1 MSNSASHNDDLRELD
16 FGNVS
21 RPFKNFSKGINNLFA
36 RTLRFL
42 KRNIWAVA
50 VIIIAGAAFGLFLDG
65 KKRYDNSII
74 VLPNFG
80 SVDYLYGKIDLL
92 NSKISE
98 GDTAFIKQLGIKNP
112 KAVLS
117 VKIAPIVDV
126 YDFVNQRESNFE
138 MVKIMSED
146 GAVSKVLE
154 DRVTSKNYPK
164 HQITFV
170 TKKSISRKDFVD
182 PLMAYLNNSEY
193 FQQMKNEHLRNL
205 DIKMKANDSIIRQID
220 GIFKGF
226 SSNRGDGKLMF
237 YNEDT
242 QLNELIKSKDQ
253 LISEQGGLRIN
264 RVNFSDIIK
273 ESSVVLNQE
282 KTGGAHG
289 LMVIIMPIMLLLF
302 FGFAVVFFKL
312 AARALK
318 QN

>member
-1 MSNSASHNDDLRELD
+1 MSNATSHNDDLRELD

-21 RPFKNFSKGINNLFA
+21 RPLKNLSKGINNSFA
-36 RTLRFL
+36 RCLRFI

-50 VIIIAGAAFGLFLDG
+50 VILVAGAAFGLFLDS
-65 KKRYDNSII
+65 KTRYDNNII

-80 SVDYLYGKIDLL
+80 SVDYLYNKIDLFD
-92 NSKISE
+92 SKVKE
-98 GDTAFIKQLGIKNP
+98 GDTAFIKQLGIKTP

-146 GAVSKVLE
+146 GAVSKILE
-154 DRVTSKNYPK
+154 DRFTSKNYPK

-170 TKKSISRKDFVD
+170 TTSKIGRKDFVE
-182 PLMAYLNNSEY
+182 PLMAYLNDSEY
-193 FQQMKNEHLRNL
+193 FRQMKYEHLKNL
-205 DIKMKANDSIIRQID
+205 DIKMRANDSIIKQID

-226 SSNRGDGKLMF
+226 SSNKGDGKLMF

-242 QLNELIKSKDQ
+242 QLNEMIKSKDQ

-273 ESSVVLNQE
+273 ESSAVLNQE
-282 KTGGAHG
+282 KSGGIHG
-289 LMVIIMPIMLLLF
+289 LMVVIMPIMLLLF
-302 FGFAVVFFKL
+302 FGFAVAIFKF
-312 AARALK
+312 AGRALK